1 MQTLAINLTR
11 SRFTQLKSMGKLFI
25 VVGGLLGGLSVL
37 IGAFAAH
44 SLRGTLLPS
53 ALALV
58 ETGARYQMYHALAL
72 FSVGLMSHWQKD
84 ENLLLM
90 IAGSSFIVGVLC
102 FSGSLYG
109 LGLSGALWLG
119 PVTPLGGVLLV
130 AGWGAVAIAA
140 LKL

>member
-1 MQTLAINLTR
+1 
-11 SRFTQLKSMGKLFI
+11 MGKLFI
-25 VVGGLLGGLSVL
+25 VVGALMGGLSVL

-44 SLRGTLLPS
+44 SLRGVLLPS

-72 FSVGLMSHWQKD
+72 FGVGLMSLWQT
-84 ENLLLM
+84 ESNLLLVT
-90 IAGSSFIVGVLC
+90 AGSCFLAGVLC

-109 LGLSGALWLG
+109 LALSGAPWLG
-119 PVTPLGGVLLV
+119 PVTPIGGLLLV
-130 AGWGAVAIAA
+130 AGWGMVAIAA

>member
-1 MQTLAINLTR
+1 
-11 SRFTQLKSMGKLFI
+11 MGKLFI
-25 VVGGLLGGLSVL
+25 VVGALLGGLSVL

-44 SLRGTLLPS
+44 SLRGVLLPS

-72 FSVGLMSHWQKD
+72 FGVGLMSLWQK
-84 ENLLLM
+84 ESNLLLATSGSCF
-90 IAGSSFIVGVLC
+90 IAGVLC

-109 LGLSGALWLG
+109 LSAGMGGAG
-119 PVTPLGGVLLV
+119 SVTPIGGVLLLV
-130 AGWGAVAIAA
+130 GWGAVAIAA

>member
-1 MQTLAINLTR
+1 
-11 SRFTQLKSMGKLFI
+11 MGKLFI
-25 VVGGLLGGLSVL
+25 FVGALLGGLSIL

-44 SLRGTLLPS
+44 ALRGVLLPS

-58 ETGARYQMYHALAL
+58 ETGVRYQMYHALAL
-72 FSVGLMSHWQKD
+72 FGVGLMSLWQQ
-84 ENLLLM
+84 ESNLILVT
-90 IAGSSFIVGVLC
+90 AGSCFIAGVLC

-109 LGLSGALWLG
+109 LGLSGAAGLG

-130 AGWGAVAIAA
+130 MGWGAVAIAA

>member
-1 MQTLAINLTR
+1 
-11 SRFTQLKSMGKLFI
+11 MGKLFI
-25 VVGGLLGGLSVL
+25 IFGALLGGLSVL

-44 SLRGTLLPS
+44 SLRGVLLPS
-53 ALALV
+53 ALVLV

-72 FSVGLMSHWQKD
+72 FGVGLMSLWQK
-84 ENLLLM
+84 ESNLILVT
-90 IAGSSFIVGVLC
+90 AGSCFVAGVLC

-109 LGLSGALWLG
+109 LGLSGAAWLG
-119 PVTPLGGVLLV
+119 PVTPIGGLLLV

>member
-1 MQTLAINLTR
+1 
-11 SRFTQLKSMGKLFI
+11 MGKLFI
-25 VVGGLLGGLSVL
+25 GFGALLGGLSVL

-44 SLRGTLLPS
+44 ALRGALLPS

-72 FSVGLMSHWQKD
+72 LGVGLLSLWQK
-84 ENLLLM
+84 ESNLLLVT
-90 IAGSSFIVGVLC
+90 AGSCFMAGVLC

-109 LGLSGALWLG
+109 LGLSSALWLG
-119 PVTPLGGVLLV
+119 SVTPIGGVLLV